1 MGAASLAV
9 FAYNTVV
16 GASSIG
22 MGLATVAAMVFKAT
36 LDVLSGGLTLVIT
49 AIVAAVTTM
58 LILVNRTKELTAV
71 QKAAI
76 DVKRESEKAY
86 AAEKIQV
93 DKLVKTL
100 QNENTSR
107 EDKLKAIE
115 ELNKIMPEGI
125 ATITEEDVATGKLT
139 DKIDALNEAKV
150 LQYKLTALGNKQIE
164 AAGKVIDAE
173 AKSIDDNISNGIY
186 SLLD

>member
-1 MGAASLAV
+1 
-9 FAYNTVV
+9 
-16 GASSIG
+16 
-22 MGLATVAAMVFKAT
+22 
-36 LDVLSGGLTLVIT
+36 
-49 AIVAAVTTM
+49 M

-125 ATITEEDVATGKLT
+125 ATITEEDVATGKLIL
-139 DKIDALNEAKV
+139 KIDALNEAKV
-150 LQYKLTALGNKQIE
+150 LQYKLTALGNKRIE
-164 AAGKVIDAE
+164 ASGELIDAE
-173 AKSIDDNISNGIY
+173 HRQ
-186 SLLD
+186 